1 MDTPN
6 TDSVKPATDLDP
18 VWKKHVPEAVE
29 YVKAHVREM
38 APGVDIRR
46 LADAGNGE
54 PLIVQDPRQFS
65 DADTIVL
72 EASAELPPQPTL
84 IPKRLHNR
92 VSIVGFADGHRD
104 LAPWADDDMEYWGI
118 NRLHAVLK
126 DKPWTR
132 WFELHSLEDF
142 YKDDQEHQQW
152 LKQANLPVYVRPQD
166 LEQANEWQWQAHPYP
181 IERILSGFEPG
192 YFTNT
197 ISWLLAMAIA
207 MGFEEI
213 QLYGVDM
220 AQDSLLQAEYSQQR
234 PSCEWL
240 IGLAQGRGIRVV
252 LPPGSDL
259 LKTSHLYGFDTDEY
273 QKKLMARL
281 QELGTRKEQMR
292 GEMQEAQQK
301 SAWFQSRISELDGA
315 MQEVQYNLRN
325 LVTPTINDSV
335 AIPEGTQ

>member
-1 MDTPN
+1 MDTHN
-6 TDSVKPATDLDP
+6 TDSVKDATDLAEDGYPPAGP
-18 VWKKHVPEAVE
+18 VAPSTGYAPDLSVSDDVHVGTAFFPAVS
-29 YVKAHVREM
+29 
-38 APGVDIRR
+38 VD
-46 LADAGNGE
+46 GNGE
-54 PLIVQDPRQFS
+54 VDAATHVDP
-65 DADTIVL
+65 DVIGEITA
-72 EASAELPPQPTL
+72 QPTL
-84 IPKRLHNR
+84 IPKRLANR

-104 LAPWADDDMEYWGI
+104 QAPWADDDMEYWGI

-142 YKDDQEHQQW
+142 YKEDAEHQAW

-166 LEQANEWQWQAHPYP
+166 LEQANEWQWAAAPYP
-181 IERILSGFEPG
+181 IERIVSGFEPS

-197 ISWLLAMAIA
+197 ISWLLALAIA

-240 IGLAQGRGIRVV
+240 IGIAQGRGIRVV

-281 QELGTRKEQMR
+281 SELGNRKEQMR
-292 GEMQEAQQK
+292 GEMNEAQQK
-301 SAWFQSRISELDGA
+301 AGWFQARISELDGA

-325 LVTPTINDSV
+325 LVTPTIPANGEV
-335 AIPEGTQ
+335 PVG